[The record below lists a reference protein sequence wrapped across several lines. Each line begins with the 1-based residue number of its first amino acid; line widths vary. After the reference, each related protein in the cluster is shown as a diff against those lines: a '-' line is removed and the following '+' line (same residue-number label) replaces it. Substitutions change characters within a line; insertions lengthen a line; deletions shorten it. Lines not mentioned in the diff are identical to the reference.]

1 MNNKKRNN
9 NIADFAEHLGLIV
22 FEI

>member
-9 NIADFAEHLGLIV
+9 NIAEFAEHLGLIV